1 MSTGRVEGEHFSDDQ
16 EFSACQNVMTE
27 KKILKS
33 HRNMAAQSFR
43 AENEDGRGKE
53 FGAGESLSGAKGF
66 SASRKMLVALACS
79 TIFSTSLFFD
89 GTAFA
94 ETVNNEVKIA
104 NNGKQSKPS
113 IAAKKQNAT
122 GEKAESETGEAASNS
137 AASASA
143 DNQAPLADEGTM
155 LRQVV
160 VSATGFEQNVK
171 DAPASISVI
180 PREEIEKGS
189 FRDLTDALRNVQGV
203 AVTGTAAEQDIFIRG
218 LPGAY
223 TLILVDGKRQSTRE
237 ARTNGNSGF
246 EQSFI
251 PPAAA
256 IERIEVVRGPMSSLY
271 GSDAMGG
278 VINIITRKVPHKWTG
293 SFTIDGT
300 ANQYSKFGNTAQGSY
315 YVGGPVA
322 PDVVGLQLWGR
333 GLGREE
339 DDIISGTPKKKEID
353 ITGKVTVTPDENNDL
368 TFEAGHTRL
377 RRYSSVGHNIERTEN
392 ISRKPVDTYNK
403 NDRDHWV
410 VGYTGRY
417 GFTTADFSVLQE
429 TASRTNYTWDS
440 PTHDYVANLRSPEI
454 RNTVVDGKFTTPFD
468 IFGRHTLV
476 TGGQFNRGALT
487 DQNPGMRT
495 GLDEEFTIEQWA
507 GFAEDEWWLTD
518 TFSLTGGVRMDHHQ
532 IYGEHWS
539 PRGYAVWHATDNL
552 VFKGGVSTGFKA
564 PEIREIAPGYAYTTG
579 G

>member
-1 MSTGRVEGEHFSDDQ
+1 
-16 EFSACQNVMTE
+16 
-27 KKILKS
+27 
-33 HRNMAAQSFR
+33 
-43 AENEDGRGKE
+43 
-53 FGAGESLSGAKGF
+53 
-66 SASRKMLVALACS
+66 MLVALACG
-79 TIFSTSLFFD
+79 TIFSTSLFFN

-104 NNGKQSKPS
+104 KNGKQSKPS
-113 IAAKKQNAT
+113 LAKKKQNAT
-122 GEKAESETGEAASNS
+122 GEKAESENSEATSNS
-137 AASASA
+137 AAAASA
-143 DNQAPLADEGTM
+143 DNQAPLANEGTM

-322 PDVVGLQLWGR
+322 PDVVGMQLWGR

-392 ISRKPVDTYNK
+392 ISRAPVDTYNK

-429 TASRTNYTWDS
+429 TASRT
-440 PTHDYVANLRSPEI
+440 
-454 RNTVVDGKFTTPFD
+454 
-468 IFGRHTLV
+468 
-476 TGGQFNRGALT
+476 
-487 DQNPGMRT
+487 
-495 GLDEEFTIEQWA
+495 
-507 GFAEDEWWLTD
+507 
-518 TFSLTGGVRMDHHQ
+518 
-532 IYGEHWS
+532 
-539 PRGYAVWHATDNL
+539 
-552 VFKGGVSTGFKA
+552 
-564 PEIREIAPGYAYTTG
+564 
-579 G
+579 